1 MQEFVWILK
10 YLEILP
16 IGGNIIPDVTNS
28 HNIKPTDFKF
38 AEINA
43 NTVRAN
49 VVGNVTG
56 TVTGRSGSTDKLA
69 SRTTFTFSG
78 DVTAPMLCYF

>member
-1 MQEFVWILK
+1 MQESVWILK

-28 HNIKPTDFKF
+28 TILKPTDFKF

-56 TVTGRSGSTDKLA
+56 TVTGRS
-69 SRTTFTFSG
+69 R
-78 DVTAPMLCYF
+78 